1 MNYFQRE
8 QYCGVSTQ
16 GLYHL
21 PALPSS
27 QGFSAW
33 SGEYFYHL
41 KNKTKNINVERK
53 KQIGQL
59 VETNTVLKRA

>member
-33 SGEYFYHL
+33 SGEHFPIEKVH
-41 KNKTKNINVERK
+41 KFVKT
-53 KQIGQL
+53 
-59 VETNTVLKRA
+59 